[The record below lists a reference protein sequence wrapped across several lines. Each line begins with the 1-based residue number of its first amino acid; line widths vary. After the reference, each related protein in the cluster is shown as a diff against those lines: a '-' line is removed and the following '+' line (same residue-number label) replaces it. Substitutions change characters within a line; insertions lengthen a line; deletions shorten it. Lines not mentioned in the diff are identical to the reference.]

1 MIGYDRL
8 GTNGRLGN
16 QMFQYAALRGI
27 AANNNLEFC
36 IPPEDTPNYANYGLF
51 DCFKLPNVK
60 HVGLIGKVAPG
71 FAVTAGS
78 LDEPGF
84 EFDEALFNN
93 CPDNVNIDGYRQSEK
108 YFKHI
113 EDSIREDFQ
122 FRDEIYEPCEEYMR
136 QFNGDIILLHIR
148 RGDNVGRPDWY
159 PMPTVEHYEYLLDK
173 HFNDDRPVLI
183 CSDDLDWVREQNLFK
198 KDRFYLSETRI
209 YYPNEVMNGTGG
221 MERSLVPYYDLCMM
235 TMCNDAIIANSSL
248 SWWGAWLQKRKDK
261 KVIAQDPWFGSRL
274 AFNNLKDL
282 IPEDWIVETIPED
295 RIQQ

>member
-1 MIGYDRL
+1 MIGYNRL

-27 AANNNLEFC
+27 ADNNNLEWC

-51 DCFKLPNVK
+51 DAFKLKNVK
-60 HVGLIGKVAPG
+60 HVGLINGP
-71 FAVTAGS
+71 TH
-78 LDEPGF
+78 DEPGF
-84 EFDEALFNN
+84 DFDDKLFNS
-93 CPDNVNIDGYRQSEK
+93 CPDNVNIDGYRQTEK

-122 FRDEIYEPCEEYMR
+122 FKDEIYEPCQEFMK
-136 QFNGDIILLHIR
+136 QFNGDISLLHIR

-159 PMPTVEHYEYLLDK
+159 PMPTIEHYEYLLEKYFD
-173 HFNDDRPVLI
+173 NDRPILI

-209 YYPNEVMNGTGG
+209 YYPHQTLNGAGQ
-221 MERSLVPYYDLCMM
+221 METSLVPYYDLCMM

-248 SWWGAWLQKRKDK
+248 SWWGAWLQKNPNK
-261 KVIAQDPWFGSRL
+261 KVITQTPWFGSRL

-282 IPEDWIVETIPED
+282 IPESWIVEPIPDE
-295 RIQQ
+295 RIQR